1 MRKNFRNTSWQ
12 KVAPWYNK
20 VTRGGEGHYYHQHVV
35 IPGVLHLLSLS
46 PVSNLLDLACGNGV
60 LANSLPK
67 GVKYTGVD
75 LSESLIRTAKN
86 EDKNSNHKYLVADVT
101 MPLTI
106 PDNFTH
112 AAIILALQNIESPE
126 AILENAGK
134 HLLPDGKLVIV
145 LNHPAFRIPR
155 QSSWGIDEE
164 RKIQYR
170 RVDKYMSP
178 MDIPININP
187 SDRNSEVAM
196 SYHYPLS
203 AYSKMFKDVGFV
215 IELIE
220 EWTSDKE
227 SVGRAGR
234 MENRSRAEIPLF
246 MAIVARKV

>member
-1 MRKNFRNTSWQ
+1 MKKNFRDSSWQ
-12 KVAPWYNK
+12 RVAPWYNK

-67 GVKYTGVD
+67 SVKYTGVD

-86 EDKNSNHKYLVADVT
+86 EDKNSNHKYLVDDVT
-101 MPLTI
+101 MSLTI

-112 AAIILALQNIESPE
+112 AAIVLALQNIGSPQ
-126 AILENAGK
+126 NALK
-134 HLLPDGKLVIV
+134 NASDHLLKNGKLVIV

-187 SDRNSEVAM
+187 SDRNSEVAV

-203 AYSKMFKDVGFV
+203 AYSKMLKDVGFV

-246 MAIVARKV
+246 MAIVARKD